1 MLERSGEEKSVLGC
15 GMRTKGKSPEDL
27 FDPPFEVVEPADL
40 RVPVV
45 FNSPHSGNQYPASFV
60 AASKLDPKTLRK
72 SEDALIDELFLP
84 VVSLGAPLV
93 KANFPRAYLDV
104 NREPYE
110 LDPSMFVETLP
121 DYVNCTSLRV
131 AGGLGTIPRV
141 VSETE
146 EIYAHKLAFS
156 EAEGRIRDLY
166 LPYHRCLSSLLD
178 SVYSTFGVVMLVDCH
193 SMPSAGFA
201 DDSLKLKSRPDIVL
215 GDRYGSTCNPDAV
228 YFLESA
234 FRAAGYSV
242 TRNKPY
248 AGGHITQAYS
258 KRTSG
263 RHTVQIE
270 INRALYMNEDTLE
283 PHGGFIALRAN
294 LGKIMGSLLAS
305 LPDILRPSRI
315 AAE

>member
-1 MLERSGEEKSVLGC
+1 
-15 GMRTKGKSPEDL
+15 MRTKSKSPEDL
-27 FDPPFEVVEPADL
+27 FNPPFQVAEPEHL
-40 RVPVV
+40 TVPVV

-84 VVSLGAPLV
+84 VVALGAPLV

-110 LDPSMFVETLP
+110 LDPSMFIETLP

-146 EIYAHKLAFS
+146 EIYAHRLTFS
-156 EAEGRIRDLY
+156 QAEDRIRDLY
-166 LPYHRCLSSLLD
+166 LPYHRCLSTVLNRVYAAFGMVLLI
-178 SVYSTFGVVMLVDCH
+178 DCH

-201 DDSLKLKSRPDIVL
+201 DNSLKLKSRPDIVL
-215 GDRYGSTCNPDAV
+215 GDRYGSTCNTDAV

-248 AGGHITQAYS
+248 AGGHITQTYS
-258 KRTSG
+258 KRTEG
-263 RHTVQIE
+263 RHSVQIE
-270 INRALYMNEDTLE
+270 INRALYMDEENLQ
-283 PHGGFIALRAN
+283 PHDGFIGLRTDLA
-294 LGKIMGSLLAS
+294 KIMGSLLGS

>member
-1 MLERSGEEKSVLGC
+1 
-15 GMRTKGKSPEDL
+15 MRTKAKSPEDL
-27 FDPPFEVVEPADL
+27 FNPPFQVIEPENL
-40 RVPVV
+40 SVPVV
-45 FNSPHSGNQYPASFV
+45 FNSPHSGSQYPAAFV
-60 AASKLDPKTLRK
+60 ASSKLDPKTLRK

-84 VVSLGAPLV
+84 VVGMGAPLV
-93 KANFPRAYLDV
+93 KVNFPRAYLDV

-110 LDPSMFVETLP
+110 LDPSMFIETLP

-146 EIYAHKLAFS
+146 EIYAHRLSFS
-156 EAEGRIRDLY
+156 QAEDRIRDLY
-166 LPYHRCLSSLLD
+166 LPYHHSLSRLLD
-178 SVYSTFGVVMLVDCH
+178 RVHQTFGVMLLVDCH

-201 DDSLKLKSRPDIVL
+201 DDSLKLKNRPDIVL
-215 GDRYGSTCNPDAV
+215 GDRYGSTCNPDTV

-248 AGGHITQAYS
+248 AGGHITQAYA
-258 KRTSG
+258 KRAEG
-263 RHTVQIE
+263 RHTVQVE
-270 INRALYMNEDTLE
+270 INRALYMDEDTLL
-283 PHGGFIALRAN
+283 PHDGFIALRTD

>member
-1 MLERSGEEKSVLGC
+1 
-15 GMRTKGKSPEDL
+15 MRTKAKSPEDL
-27 FDPPFEVVEPADL
+27 FDPPFKVIEPENL
-40 RVPVV
+40 TVPVV

-60 AASKLDPKTLRK
+60 ASSKLDPKTLRK

-84 VVSLGAPLV
+84 VVALGAPLV

-146 EIYAHKLAFS
+146 EIYAHRLNFS
-156 EAEGRIRDLY
+156 QAEDRIRDLY
-166 LPYHRCLSSLLD
+166 LPYHRCLSGLLD
-178 SVYSTFGVVMLVDCH
+178 TVHQVFGVVLLVDCH

-201 DDSLKLKSRPDIVL
+201 DDSLKLKNRPDIVL
-215 GDRYGSTCNPDAV
+215 GDRYGSTCNPDTV

-248 AGGHITQAYS
+248 AGGHITQAYA
-258 KRTSG
+258 KRAEG
-263 RHTVQIE
+263 RHTVQVE
-270 INRALYMNEDTLE
+270 INRALYMDEDTLQ
-283 PHGGFIALRAN
+283 PHGGFIALRAD
-294 LGKIMGSLLAS
+294 LSKIMGSLLAS

>member
-1 MLERSGEEKSVLGC
+1 M
-15 GMRTKGKSPEDL
+15 GKSPEDQ
-27 FDPPFEVVEPADL
+27 FDPPFEVVEPAFS

-60 AASKLDPKTLRK
+60 ASSKLDPKTLRK

-84 VVSLGAPLV
+84 VVEMGAPLLR
-93 KANFPRAYLDV
+93 AHFPRAYLDV

-110 LDPSMFVETLP
+110 LDPSMFVDPLP

-146 EIYAHKLAFS
+146 EIYAHRLAFS
-156 EAEGRIRDLY
+156 QAEDRIRELY
-166 LPYHRCLSSLLD
+166 LPYHSCLNALVE
-178 SVYSTFGVVMLVDCH
+178 SVYEAFGVVLLVDCH

-201 DDSLKLKSRPDIVL
+201 DDSLKLKGRPDIVL

-248 AGGHITQAYS
+248 AGGYITQAYS
-258 KRTSG
+258 KRTAG
-263 RHTVQIE
+263 RHTIQIE
-270 INRALYMNEDTLE
+270 INRALYMNEDSLQ
-283 PHGGFIALRAN
+283 PHGGFIALRKDLA
-294 LGKIMGSLLAS
+294 KIMRAMLTS

>member
-1 MLERSGEEKSVLGC
+1 
-15 GMRTKGKSPEDL
+15 MRTKSKSPEDL
-27 FDPPFEVVEPADL
+27 FDPPFQVVEPDNL
-40 RVPVV
+40 SVPVV

-60 AASKLDPKTLRK
+60 ASSKLDPKTLRK

-84 VVSLGAPLV
+84 VVGLGAPLV

-110 LDPSMFVETLP
+110 LDPSMFIETLP

-146 EIYAHKLAFS
+146 EIYAHRLTFS
-156 EAEGRIRDLY
+156 QAETRIHDLY
-166 LPYHRCLSSLLD
+166 LPYHRCLSAMLDRVYNSFGMVLLI
-178 SVYSTFGVVMLVDCH
+178 DCH

-201 DDSLKLKSRPDIVL
+201 DDSLKLKTRPDIVL

-248 AGGHITQAYS
+248 AGGHITQTYS
-258 KRTSG
+258 KRTAG

-270 INRALYMNEDTLE
+270 INRALYMNEENLQ
-283 PHGGFIALRAN
+283 PHDGFIGLRTD
-294 LGKIMGSLLAS
+294 LEKIMQSLLGS
-305 LPDILRPSRI
+305 LPDMLRPSRI

>member
-1 MLERSGEEKSVLGC
+1 MGPQS
-15 GMRTKGKSPEDL
+15 KSPEDV
-27 FDPPFEVVEPADL
+27 FDPPFQVVEPKNHS
-40 RVPVV
+40 VPVV

-60 AASKLDPKTLRK
+60 AASKLDPQTLRK

-84 VVSLGAPLV
+84 VVDLGAPLV

-110 LDPSMFVETLP
+110 LDPAMFIETLP
-121 DYVNCTSLRV
+121 DYVNSTSLRV

-146 EIYAHKLAFS
+146 EIYSHRLRFAQ
-156 EAEGRIRDLY
+156 AETRIRDLY
-166 LPYHRCLSSLLD
+166 LPYHRCLSRLID
-178 SVYSTFGVVMLVDCH
+178 SVHQTFGVVLLVDCH

-215 GDRYGSTCNPDAV
+215 GDRYGSTCAPDAV

-234 FRAAGYSV
+234 FRSAGYSV

-248 AGGHITQAYS
+248 AGGHITQTYS
-258 KRTSG
+258 KRPDG
-263 RHTVQIE
+263 RHTIQIE
-270 INRALYMNEDTLE
+270 INRALYMDERSLQ
-283 PHGGFIALRAN
+283 PHEGFIVLRRD
-294 LGKIMGSLLAS
+294 LTKILGSLLAS
-305 LPDILRPSRI
+305 LPEILRPSRI

>member
-1 MLERSGEEKSVLGC
+1 
-15 GMRTKGKSPEDL
+15 MRTKSKSPEDL
-27 FDPPFEVVEPADL
+27 FDPPFQVVEPGQL
-40 RVPVV
+40 TVPVV

-84 VVSLGAPLV
+84 VVALGAPLV

-110 LDPSMFVETLP
+110 LDPSMFIETLP

-146 EIYAHKLAFS
+146 EIYAHRLTFS
-156 EAEGRIRDLY
+156 QAEDRIRDLY
-166 LPYHRCLSSLLD
+166 LPYHRCLSTVLNR
-178 SVYSTFGVVMLVDCH
+178 VYTAFGVVLLIDCH

-248 AGGHITQAYS
+248 AGGHITQNYS
-258 KRTSG
+258 KRTEG
-263 RHTVQIE
+263 RHSVQIE
-270 INRALYMNEDTLE
+270 INRALYMDEESLQ
-283 PHGGFIALRAN
+283 PHDGFIGLRTDLA
-294 LGKIMGSLLAS
+294 KIMRSLLGS

>member
-1 MLERSGEEKSVLGC
+1 M
-15 GMRTKGKSPEDL
+15 GKSPEDL
-27 FDPPFEVVEPADL
+27 FDPPFEVVEPKL
-40 RVPVV
+40 SRVPVV

-84 VVSLGAPLV
+84 VVGLGAPLLR
-93 KANFPRAYLDV
+93 AHFPRAYLDV

-110 LDPSMFVETLP
+110 LDPSMFEDALP
-121 DYVNCTSLRV
+121 SYVNCTSLRV

-146 EIYAHKLAFS
+146 EIYTHRLLYTQ
-156 EAEGRIRDLY
+156 AEERIRTLY
-166 LPYHRCLSSLLD
+166 FPYHACLSALLQGTFD
-178 SVYSTFGVVMLVDCH
+178 AFGVVLLVDCH
-193 SMPSAGFA
+193 SMPSAGFG
-201 DDSLKLKSRPDIVL
+201 DDSLKPKGRPDIVL

-228 YFLESA
+228 HFLEDA
-234 FRAAGYSV
+234 FRNAGYSV

-258 KRTSG
+258 KRATG
-263 RHTVQIE
+263 HHTVQIE
-270 INRALYMNEDTLE
+270 INRALYMNEDSLQ
-283 PHGGFIALRAN
+283 PHGGFIALRQD
-294 LGKIMGSLLAS
+294 LEKIMRALLAS
-305 LPDILRPSRI
+305 VPDILRPSRI

>member
-1 MLERSGEEKSVLGC
+1 
-15 GMRTKGKSPEDL
+15 MRTSSKSPEDL
-27 FDPPFEVVEPADL
+27 FNPPVEVIQPDTLTA
-40 RVPVV
+40 PVL
-45 FNSPHSGNQYPASFV
+45 FSSPHSGNQYPASFV

-84 VVSLGAPLV
+84 VTGLGAPLM

-110 LDPSMFVETLP
+110 LDPSMFIETLP
-121 DYVNCTSLRV
+121 DYVNSTSLRV

-146 EIYAHKLAFS
+146 EIYAHRLNFS
-156 EAEGRIRDLY
+156 QAEERIRELY
-166 LPYHRCLSSLLD
+166 MPYHHCLSTLLD
-178 SVYSTFGVVMLVDCH
+178 QIHSTFGVVLLVDCH

-234 FRAAGYSV
+234 FRSGGYSV

-258 KRTSG
+258 KRTEG

-270 INRALYMNEDTLE
+270 VNRALYMDEDSLQ
-283 PHGGFIALRAN
+283 PHEGFIALRSD
-294 LGKIMGSLLAS
+294 LTKILGSLLAS
-305 LPDILRPSRI
+305 LPDILRPNRI

>member
-1 MLERSGEEKSVLGC
+1 
-15 GMRTKGKSPEDL
+15 MRTTANSPEDL
-27 FDPPFEVVEPADL
+27 FDPPIEVAEPDAL
-40 RVPVV
+40 TAPVV
-45 FNSPHSGNQYPASFV
+45 FSSPHSGNQYPASFI
-60 AASKLDPKTLRK
+60 ASSKLDPKTLRK

-84 VVSLGAPLV
+84 VVELGAPLL

-110 LDPSMFVETLP
+110 LDPSMFTETLP
-121 DYVNCTSLRV
+121 DYVNSTSLRV

-146 EIYAHKLAFS
+146 EIYAHRLTFS
-156 EAEGRIRDLY
+156 QAEDRIRDLY
-166 LPYHRCLSSLLD
+166 LPYHRCLSGLLD
-178 SVYSTFGVVMLVDCH
+178 RTHSTFGVVLLVDCH

-215 GDRYGSTCNPDAV
+215 GDRYGSTCNPDSV

-234 FRAAGYSV
+234 FRSTGYSV

-258 KRTSG
+258 KRSEG

-270 INRALYMNEDTLE
+270 INRALYMNEDSLE
-283 PHGGFIALRAN
+283 PHAGFITLRAD
-294 LGKIMGSLLAS
+294 LGKILGSLLAS
-305 LPDILRPSRI
+305 LPDILRPNRI

>member
-1 MLERSGEEKSVLGC
+1 
-15 GMRTKGKSPEDL
+15 MRTKAKSPEDL
-27 FDPPFEVVEPADL
+27 FNPPFQVTEPENL
-40 RVPVV
+40 TVPVV
-45 FNSPHSGNQYPASFV
+45 FNSPHSGSQYPAAFV
-60 AASKLDPKTLRK
+60 ASSKLDPKTLRK

-84 VVSLGAPLV
+84 VVGMGAPLV
-93 KANFPRAYLDV
+93 KVNFPRAYLDV

-110 LDPSMFVETLP
+110 LDPSMFIETLP

-146 EIYAHKLAFS
+146 EIYAHRLNFS
-156 EAEGRIRDLY
+156 QAEDRIRDLY
-166 LPYHRCLSSLLD
+166 LPYHRCLGGLLD
-178 SVYSTFGVVMLVDCH
+178 AVHRTFGVVLLVDCH

-201 DDSLKLKSRPDIVL
+201 DDSLKLKNRPDIVL
-215 GDRYGSTCNPDAV
+215 GDRYGSTCNPDTV
-228 YFLESA
+228 YFLESG

-248 AGGHITQAYS
+248 AGGHITQAYA
-258 KRTSG
+258 KRTEG
-263 RHTVQIE
+263 RHTVQVE
-270 INRALYMNEDTLE
+270 INRALYMDEDTLL
-283 PHGGFIALRAN
+283 PHDGFIALRSD